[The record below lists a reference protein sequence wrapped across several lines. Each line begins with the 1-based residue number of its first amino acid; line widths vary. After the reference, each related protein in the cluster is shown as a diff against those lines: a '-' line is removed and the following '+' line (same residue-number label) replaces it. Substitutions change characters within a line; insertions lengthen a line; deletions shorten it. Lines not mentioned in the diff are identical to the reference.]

1 MISNVKL
8 ELLFSS
14 RSFLVFPLTLTLPGK
29 GEFKKMIGPN
39 KTYSG
44 RPLYNESQTG
54 EIIFFEGEKFI
65 LDRIS

>member
-1 MISNVKL
+1 MD
-8 ELLFSS
+8 LLFIS

-29 GEFKKMIGPN
+29 GEFRKMIGPN

-44 RPLYNESQTG
+44 RPLYNKTQTV
-54 EIIFFEGEKFI
+54 EIIFFDGEKFI